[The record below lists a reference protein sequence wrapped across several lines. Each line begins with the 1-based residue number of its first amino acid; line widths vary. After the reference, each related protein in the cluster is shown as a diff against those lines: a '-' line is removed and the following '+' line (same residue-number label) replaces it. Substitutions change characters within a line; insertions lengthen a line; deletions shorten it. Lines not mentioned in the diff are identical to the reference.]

1 MATTQVQSR
10 DAEGKALLT
19 IIDTFRRAL
28 GNVIPR
34 KKCDMW
40 TLISWGSEQMQ

>member
-1 MATTQVQSR
+1 MATTLDQSR

-28 GNVIPR
+28 RNVIPH
-34 KKCDMW
+34 KECDML
-40 TLISWGSEQMQ
+40 TLISWGSEKMQ